1 MRLTDPE
8 IETALAELNAGW
20 RCDGAA
26 LHLRV
31 GRRDFASA
39 LALVSQVAE
48 AAEAQDH
55 HPDVSFGW
63 GWCSF
68 RLTTHSDG
76 GLTAKDLKL
85 ARAIDA
91 IIAS

>member
-8 IETALAELNAGW
+8 IETALAELNADW
-20 RCDGAA
+20 RCDGTA

-31 GRRDFASA
+31 SRRDFASA
-39 LALVSQVAE
+39 LALVNQVAE
-48 AAEAQDH
+48 AAEAQNH
-55 HPDVSFGW
+55 HPDVGLGW

-85 ARAIDA
+85 ARSIDA

>member
-8 IETALAELNAGW
+8 IETALAELTADW
-20 RCDGAA
+20 RSDGAA
-26 LHLRV
+26 LFLRV
-31 GRRDFASA
+31 TRRDFASA
-39 LALVSQVAE
+39 LALVTQVGA
-48 AAEAQDH
+48 AAEAQNH
-55 HPDVSFGW
+55 HPDVTLGW
-63 GWCSF
+63 GYCSF